1 MNKFFPSN
9 MMILNNM
16 KKNLVLIF
24 SIFSIIGFAQTTV
37 VDKQNSVVVT
47 NTEPSYPKGDN
58 ELYSYVLYNLNYSE
72 ESKKKYIEGE
82 VTLSFDVKSDSSVS
96 NIIVISGVG
105 YGIDD
110 EVKKLIQKLKFI
122 PAVQNG
128 FPVKMNT
135 MYSFP
140 VKAH

>member
-1 MNKFFPSN
+1 MEINPFSESK
-9 MMILNNM
+9 MILKK
-16 KKNLVLIF
+16 KKNLLLIF
-24 SIFSIIGFAQTTV
+24 LMFSIVGFAQQSKT
-37 VDKQNSVVVT
+37 DKQNSVVIT
-47 NTEPSYPKGDN
+47 NTEPSFPKGDN
-58 ELYSYVLYNLNYSE
+58 ELYTYVLYTINYSE

-82 VTLSFDVKSDSSVS
+82 VTLSFDVKADSTVS
-96 NIIVISGVG
+96 NIILISGVG

-110 EVKKLIQKLKFI
+110 EVKKLIQNLKFI

-128 FPVKMNT
+128 IPVKMNT